1 MKSTGSNSMRHI
13 ARLVFAL
20 LAVGGFSAC
29 SATRYPP
36 LATVEH
42 VDLQRFMGKWYVI
55 ANIPTS
61 IERDAYNAVESYE
74 LASDGTIHTTFT
86 FREGGF
92 DGKEKRYT
100 PRGFVFDK
108 ETNAV
113 WGMQF
118 VWPIKADYRIVYL
131 SEDYSQAAIGRRKRD
146 YVWIMARTPTMS
158 IEDFERIRQALAGA
172 GYDVHKIRHVPQR
185 WD

>member
-1 MKSTGSNSMRHI
+1 MK
-13 ARLVFAL
+13 ARSWLL
-20 LAVGGFSAC
+20 LAVVALSAC
-29 SATRYPP
+29 SATRHPP
-36 LATVEH
+36 LATVPR
-42 VDLQRFMGKWYVI
+42 VDLERFMGDWYVI

-61 IERDAYNAVESYE
+61 IEREAYNAVESYE
-74 LASDGTIHTTFT
+74 LASDGTIRTTFT

-100 PRGFVFDK
+100 PRGFVIDK

-131 SEDYSQAAIGRRKRD
+131 SDDYSQTAIGRTKRD
-146 YVWIMARTPTMS
+146 YVWIMARTPAMPA
-158 IEDFERIRQALAGA
+158 EDFTRIKQALADA
-172 GYDVHKIRHVPQR
+172 GYDVSKIRHVPQR

>member
-1 MKSTGSNSMRHI
+1 MRYLNRLACAFLI
-13 ARLVFAL
+13 AGVFS
-20 LAVGGFSAC
+20 GC
-29 SATRYPP
+29 SAGRYPP

-108 ETNAV
+108 ETNAL

-118 VWPIKADYRIVYL
+118 VWPIKADYRILYL
-131 SEDYSQAAIGRRKRD
+131 SEDYSQTAIGRRKRD
-146 YVWIMARTPTMS
+146 YVWIMARVPTMS
-158 IEDFERIRQALAGA
+158 TEDFERIRGVLSRA
-172 GYDVHKIRHVPQR
+172 GYDVRKIRHVPQR

>member
-1 MKSTGSNSMRHI
+1 MRTRSLAM
-13 ARLVFAL
+13 ARVLRLTFTLFAA
-20 LAVGGFSAC
+20 LAVAAC
-29 SATRYPP
+29 SAAKHAP
-36 LATVEH
+36 LETVKY
-42 VDLQRFMGKWYVI
+42 VDLERFMGDWYVI

-74 LASDGTIHTTFT
+74 LAPDGTIRTTFT

-100 PRGFVFDK
+100 PRGFVLDRH
-108 ETNAV
+108 TNAR

-131 SEDYSQAAIGRRKRD
+131 SDDYSQTAIGRTKRD
-146 YVWIMARTPTMS
+146 YVWIMARTPRIS
-158 IEDFERIRQALAGA
+158 IEDFERIKDVLAGV
-172 GYDVHKIRHVPQR
+172 GYDVREIRHVPQR

>member
-1 MKSTGSNSMRHI
+1 MSFRCVTMTRVS
-13 ARLVFAL
+13 RLVFTLFAA
-20 LAVGGFSAC
+20 LAVAAC
-29 SATRYPP
+29 SAAKHPP
-36 LATVEH
+36 LATVQY
-42 VDLQRFMGKWYVI
+42 VDLERFMGDWYVI

-74 LASDGTIHTTFT
+74 LAPDGTIRTTFT

-100 PRGFVFDK
+100 PRGFVLDRQ
-108 ETNAV
+108 TNAR

-131 SEDYSQAAIGRRKRD
+131 SEDYSQTVIGRNKRD
-146 YVWIMARTPTMS
+146 YVWIMARTPT
-158 IEDFERIRQALAGA
+158 IPTADFARMKELLADL
-172 GYDVHKIRHVPQR
+172 GYPVHEIRHVPQR